1 MENIKFSFL
10 SFLWVLSAFL
20 SVLPLQQISAQE
32 PIDSTSRYYYKIA
45 NPKSP
50 EDLPRGYG
58 YFKKQKEER
67 LAKKDTVGA
76 IYALRMLA
84 MAEFEMGRTYASEK
98 SAIEAIALLDASS
111 NKNRKEANA
120 DIGIYNHLGMVY
132 RSIDQPQKAID
143 AYARALFLASQLKD
157 SIVLL
162 NNMAN
167 SYNELKQK
175 DKAIAILKLAYEK
188 SSGQENKIEIARTL
202 DNLGHLQSKA
212 GHPEG
217 LPHMLQALTIR
228 KKTKDNGQLF
238 TSYKHLSEHYRNAGD
253 SVLAL
258 RYATLGKETAAKVST
273 AYKKEALSNYLKLSN
288 NPDIAQYMSISDSI
302 AKATLQQDN
311 KFSSI
316 EYNFSKE
323 KEHTQAAKLAQ
334 EKQRQLKSIYQL
346 VGICILLLAIALYLI
361 LKYRHKKEKV
371 QQLYNTESKISKRV
385 HDEVANDIYKIMV
398 KIQTSPD
405 TAENLL
411 DDLETVYN
419 KTRDISKK
427 HSPIDLDADFESVL
441 IDLLKY
447 YQSDSVNVI
456 TKNLATIDWS
466 LLDDLKKKTIYR
478 VLQELMTNM
487 HKHSRATLVVITAT
501 QSGKKLKLRYTDNGV
516 GSVLKKGNG
525 LLNTENRIRLV
536 NGTIIFEVDKN
547 EGFTVKISL

>member
-1 MENIKFSFL
+1 
-10 SFLWVLSAFL
+10 
-20 SVLPLQQISAQE
+20 
-32 PIDSTSRYYYKIA
+32 
-45 NPKSP
+45 
-50 EDLPRGYG
+50 
-58 YFKKQKEER
+58 
-67 LAKKDTVGA
+67 
-76 IYALRMLA
+76 

-202 DNLGHLQSKA
+202 DNLGHLQAKA